1 MGFVLWLFISNLIQI
16 LLMPLIMVGQN
27 VQGMHAEK
35 RAENDLEINV
45 KAEQEIEVILQHLEY
60 QNTLL
65 LALMKKLGM
74 EVEEVLAKHK

>member
-1 MGFVLWLFISNLIQI
+1 
-16 LLMPLIMVGQN
+16 
-27 VQGMHAEK
+27 GMHAEK

-45 KAEQEIEVILQHLEY
+45 KAEQEIGVILQHLEY